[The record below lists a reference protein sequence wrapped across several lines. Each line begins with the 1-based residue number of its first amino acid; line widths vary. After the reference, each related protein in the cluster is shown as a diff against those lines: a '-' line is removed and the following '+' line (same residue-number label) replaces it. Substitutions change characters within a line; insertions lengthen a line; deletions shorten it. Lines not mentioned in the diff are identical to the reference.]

1 MKSSAHLINILQ
13 EIVSNGSVDPSK
25 FKLLSPEEQELIKEL
40 EANNRLQEA
49 LSFVES
55 IDEEQNWEEFKER
68 IHLKKQ
74 PIVINWKTLL
84 QYAAVFVALLSVVA
98 VFQFQNK
105 KETKVEIP
113 SDAIQLVLENGDI
126 EVLSP
131 NGDKQII
138 KKNGEVV
145 ASQKENEISYRSDKS
160 MDKLVYNEIKIPYG
174 KTFHIALSDGTIV
187 HMNAGSSLKF
197 PVQFVK
203 GHNREVT
210 LEGEAFFE
218 VTKDK
223 KHPFVVKTR
232 GIDVRVLGTKF
243 NVSSYKEDVEIN
255 TVLVEGSVSLSN
267 EANPKQ
273 KTFLVPGEK
282 GSWSAGKQAIA
293 VEKVDTRIY
302 TEWMT
307 GEIVFRKATFKEMV
321 TKLERSYNV
330 TIESNNQALLDKKFN
345 ASFNKNIETIDEVLD
360 AMSKIQQFSYQRKG
374 NEIKIN

>member
-40 EANNRLQEA
+40 EANNRLHEA
-49 LSFVES
+49 LAFVES

-68 IHLKKQ
+68 IHIKKQ

-84 QYAAVFVALLSVVA
+84 QYAAVFVALLGIVA

-174 KTFHIALSDGTIV
+174 KTFHIALSDGTTV
-187 HMNAGSSLKF
+187 YMNAGSSLKF
-197 PVQFVK
+197 PVQFIK

-232 GIDVRVLGTKF
+232 GVDVRVLGTKF
-243 NVSSYKEDVEIN
+243 NVSSYKEDAEIN

-267 EANPKQ
+267 GANPKQ
-273 KTFLVPGEK
+273 KTLLVPGEK

-345 ASFNKNIETIDEVLD
+345 ASFNKNIESIDEVLD